1 MALNLDL
8 IDELRKRT
16 NVSYGDAKEA
26 LEKCNGDLLEAL
38 VYLEKQN
45 KVKPEQNY
53 SLFKNLF
60 HKANSTR
67 FIIHKKNR
75 TVFDMSVTVSIII
88 TVFASYIVIPLLLI
102 GLVTGYRMKFEG
114 LDGEGMKVNE
124 ALNKVSDAVDSAK
137 RKLADEGENTATS

>member
-45 KVKPEQNY
+45 KVNPEQNY